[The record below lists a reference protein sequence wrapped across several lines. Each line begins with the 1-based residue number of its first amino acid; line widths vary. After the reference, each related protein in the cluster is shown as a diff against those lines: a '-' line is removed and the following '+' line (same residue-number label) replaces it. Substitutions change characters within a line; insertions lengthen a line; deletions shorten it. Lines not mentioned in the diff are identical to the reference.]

1 MNLRAKVGKP
11 GFRQCVWVILA
22 VGLLSWAGIRSS
34 AWADV
39 SIQDLNT
46 LADALLKTQTAHA
59 SAKEEIVATAR
70 SRAAPRVRRQK
81 TAELENAIK
90 MLDARLVA
98 IRGKFRVVAKTLFFD
113 PGKDVRG
120 SFTLTGQTGEYHCA
134 SSDQGKT
141 GICTLT
147 NTNQTFGW

>member
-1 MNLRAKVGKP
+1 M
-11 GFRQCVWVILA
+11 
-22 VGLLSWAGIRSS
+22 LLLGGMKSS

-39 SIQDLNT
+39 SLQDLNT

-59 SAKEEIVATAR
+59 LAKEEIVATAR
-70 SRAAPRVRRQK
+70 TRAAPRVRRQK

-90 MLDARLVA
+90 MLDTRLVA
-98 IRGKFRVVAKTLFFD
+98 IRDKFRQVAKTLFFD

-120 SFTLTGQTGEYHCA
+120 SFNLTGQTGEYQCT